1 MRRILTVILFLA
13 GMTCMQAQSF
23 EEYKKQ
29 REAAYGAY
37 KEKKE
42 ADFEAYRARVNA
54 EYAEYMRRYWVWLE
68 SKKPVAD
75 PRLKIKEVGPINL
88 PDLSDFDPDIDT
100 EIEKVTV
107 LPIQMKNVDPV
118 KVPPIKYKAKTAEK
132 RIQFKFYGTPCE
144 VRFDPTKKVQL
155 ANARENAV
163 ADMWEVL
170 STDDYNN
177 ILYDLLQARKKLQ
190 LCDWAYLKLAE
201 TAAETI
207 YGAGTNESV
216 VLSAFIMNQSGYRI
230 RMGRTDDEKLHL
242 LVASKDGMYSR
253 LYWELNGNRYY
264 LSKNSGVK
272 SLHIFDNKYPEEQ
285 SMSLAIENEQLF
297 LKKATT
303 PRVLRSK
310 KNADISFSATFNE
323 NMIQFYSDYP
333 KPFPM
338 NNPDDQYYYLANT
351 PISKEVKDMV
361 YPYLK
366 RAIAGKSEEE
376 AGNIIINFMQTA
388 LVYEYDDKVWGA
400 HRAFFP
406 EETLFYPYCDCEDRA
421 ILFTR
426 LIRDLMGLEAVILHV
441 PGHALAAVNFHED
454 IKGTYITFNGK
465 KFLVCEPTFLSAMP
479 IGATGK
485 DFDVSQVKVEVL
497 E

>member
-1 MRRILTVILFLA
+1 MRRLLTVILLLA
-13 GMTCMQAQSF
+13 GITCMQAQSF
-23 EEYKKQ
+23 EEYKKKK
-29 REAAYGAY
+29 EAEYSAY
-37 KEKKE
+37 KGKKE

-68 SKKPVAD
+68 SKTPVAD

-88 PDLSDFDPDIDT
+88 PDLSDFDLDIDT

-107 LPIQMKNVDPV
+107 LPIQIKNTDPV
-118 KVPPIKYKAKTAEK
+118 TVPPIKYKAKTAEK
-132 RIQFKFYGTPCE
+132 RIQFRFYGTPCE
-144 VRFDPTKKVQL
+144 VRFDPAKKVKL

-177 ILYDLLQARKKLQ
+177 VLYDLLQARKKLQ

-230 RMGRTDDEKLHL
+230 RMGRTDDEKIHL
-242 LVASKDGMYSR
+242 LVASNDGMYSK
-253 LYWELNGNRYY
+253 LYWTLNGNRYY
-264 LSKNSGVK
+264 LSKDSGVK
-272 SLHIFDNKYPEEQ
+272 SLYIFDNQYPEEKSI
-285 SMSLAIENEQLF
+285 SMAIENEQLF
-297 LKKATT
+297 LKKVTS
-303 PRVLRSK
+303 PRLLRSK
-310 KNADISFSATFNE
+310 KNTDISLSATFNE

-361 YPYLK
+361 YPYLR

-388 LVYEYDDKVWGA
+388 LVYEYDDKIWGG

-426 LIRDLMGLEAVILHV
+426 LIRDLMGLEAVILHI
-441 PGHALAAVNFHED
+441 PGHALAAVHFHED
-454 IKGTYITFNGK
+454 IKGTYIMLNGK

-485 DFDVSQVKVEVL
+485 DFDVSQVKVEIL
-497 E
+497 

>member
-1 MRRILTVILFLA
+1 MRRILTVILLLA
-13 GMTCMQAQSF
+13 GITCMHAQSF

-29 REAAYGAY
+29 REAAYSAY
-37 KEKKE
+37 KGKKE

-68 SKKPVAD
+68 SKKAVAD
-75 PRLKIKEVGPINL
+75 PRLKIKDVGPINL
-88 PDLSDFDPDIDT
+88 PDLSDFDPDLNT
-100 EIEKVTV
+100 EIDNVTV
-107 LPIQMKNVDPV
+107 LPIQVKNTDPLT
-118 KVPPIKYKAKTAEK
+118 VPPIKYKAKTAEK
-132 RIQFKFYGTPCE
+132 RIQFRFYGTPCE
-144 VRFDPTKKVQL
+144 VRFDPTKKVSL

-163 ADMWEVL
+163 ADMWEVF

-177 ILYDLLQARKKLQ
+177 IVYDLLQTRKKLQ

-207 YGAGTNESV
+207 YGSGTNESV
-216 VLSAFIMNQSGYRI
+216 VLSAFIMNQSGYKI
-230 RMGRTDDEKLHL
+230 RMGRTNDEKIHL
-242 LVASKDGMYSR
+242 LFASESGIYNR
-253 LYWELNGNRYY
+253 TYWTLNGDSYY
-264 LSKNSGVK
+264 LSKNAEVK
-272 SLHIFDNKYPEEQ
+272 NLYMFDKEYPEEKAV
-285 SMSLAIENEQLF
+285 SMAIGQEQLF
-297 LKKATT
+297 LKKATQ
-303 PRVLRSK
+303 PRTLRSK

-323 NMIQFYSDYP
+323 NIMQFYSDYP
-333 KPFPM
+333 KPFPK
-338 NNPDDQYYYLANT
+338 NNPADQYYYLANT

-454 IKGTYITFNGK
+454 IKGTYIMLNGK

-485 DFDVSQVKVEVL
+485 DFDVSQVKVEIL
-497 E
+497 

>member
-1 MRRILTVILFLA
+1 
-13 GMTCMQAQSF
+13 MQAQSF